1 MQGLLDMSFT
11 NLRAKSGVSHICPS
25 NKINTYNNSVYI
37 DEYHNLYY
45 ITKKS
50 YKIINN
56 KQIELR

>member
-1 MQGLLDMSFT
+1 MSFT